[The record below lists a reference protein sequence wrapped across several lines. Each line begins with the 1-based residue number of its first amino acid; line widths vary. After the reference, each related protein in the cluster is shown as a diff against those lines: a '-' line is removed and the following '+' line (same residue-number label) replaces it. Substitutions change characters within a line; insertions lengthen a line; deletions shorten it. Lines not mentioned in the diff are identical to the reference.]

1 MEHLLGGAW
10 AGHRP
15 ADRQLQELQ
24 RRPARERA
32 VEPLL
37 GEAWAGYQLA
47 DGQRQERPVQELV
60 LIEVL
65 AEVTHP

>member
-1 MEHLLGGAW
+1 M
-10 AGHRP
+10 
-15 ADRQLQELQ
+15 
-24 RRPARERA
+24 RPARERA

-37 GEAWAGYQLA
+37 GEAWAGCQLA

-65 AEVTHP
+65 AEVIHS

>member
-1 MEHLLGGAW
+1 MEPLLGEAW
-10 AGHRP
+10 AGHQLVEK
-15 ADRQLQELQ
+15 QLQELQ
-24 RRPARERA
+24 KRPARERA

-65 AEVTHP
+65 AEVVHS